1 MRQGSL
7 LNWTYIYLC
16 ILTWAVDTILGT
28 SLIASLH
35 IDVVVLF
42 LAFIYN
48 IHEGFFKKAFV
59 SGPILIWGLW
69 TLYAI
74 VNWFICPYSELTA
87 EAHAHWYWYIFTLSR
102 TYFLLVLLYYEA
114 CINFR
119 RTIKMLAYAF
129 IIYFILGVVG
139 QWNGPMRDEE
149 TWEGRNGTILGNHFP
164 LNMLC
169 SLFVVIIAK
178 IYGYISSRQL
188 LTWICCVSFVL
199 LWVATRKAVV
209 GMFILLLFYTIS
221 LIKNLSLSN
230 ITKLLFFL
238 GLLYMSFM
246 LIMDYTLVGQRFDEL
261 SEMYF
266 DELSDYNYEI
276 DVPGWLGFLGDR
288 AIQYVL
294 AWNVFIE
301 HPLNGVGLGNSM
313 DYTELPFPIH
323 SEYMEQLCEGGVLG
337 TSLYLCYIFSIFKC
351 IRNAWEKRSYSA
363 TIICL
368 GGMITLLFISFTA
381 WIYNQPC
388 FFVIYALLIAYC
400 NPIRRNRKWRRI
412 ELRRRILCLR

>member
-42 LAFIYN
+42 LAFINN
-48 IHEGFFKKAFV
+48 IHEGFFKKAFI

-74 VNWFICPYSELTA
+74 VNWFICPYTELTA
-87 EAHAHWYWYIFTLSR
+87 EAHVHWYWNIFSLSR

-139 QWNGPMRDEE
+139 QWNGPMREE
-149 TWEGRNGTILGNHFP
+149 EAWEGRNGTILGNHFP

-169 SLFVVIIAK
+169 SLFVLALGSIH
-178 IYGYISSRQL
+178 GYITRKHL
-188 LTWICCVSFVL
+188 YIWIGIVTFVIM
-199 LWVATRKAVV
+199 WVATRKAMG
-209 GMFILLLFYTIS
+209 GMLILLLFYVFAHIKTLSSENILKLMIS
-221 LIKNLSLSN
+221 MGVFYF
-230 ITKLLFFL
+230 LFDL
-238 GLLYMSFM
+238 M
-246 LIMDYTLVGQRFDEL
+246 MDYTLVGQRIDAL
-261 SEMYF
+261 SEEEYDF
-266 DELSDYNYEI
+266 DI
-276 DVPGWLGFLGDR
+276 DVPMWLSFLGDR

-294 AWNVFIE
+294 AWNVFLQ
-301 HPLNGVGLGNSM
+301 HPINGVGLGNSM

-323 SEYMEQLCEGGVLG
+323 SEYMEQLCEGGILG
-337 TSLYLCYIFSIFKC
+337 TTLYLLFNFSVFKS
-351 IRNAWEKRSYSA
+351 IRNAWVERSHSV

-368 GGMITLLFISFTA
+368 GGMAVLLFISFTA
-381 WIYNQPC
+381 WIYNMPN
-388 FFVIYALLIAYC
+388 FFVIYALIIAYC
-400 NPIRRNRKWRRI
+400 YPKRRNRKRRI
-412 ELRRRILCLR
+412 ICLK

>member
-1 MRQGSL
+1 MKQGSL

-16 ILTWAVDTILGT
+16 ILTWAIDTILGT

-74 VNWFICPYSELTA
+74 ANWFICPYTELTA
-87 EAHAHWYWYIFTLSR
+87 EAHAHWYWNIFSLSR

-129 IIYFILGVVG
+129 IIYLILGIVG
-139 QWNGPMRDEE
+139 QWNGPMREEE

-169 SLFVVIIAK
+169 SLFVLTLGN
-178 IYGYISSRQL
+178 IYGYITRKHL
-188 LTWICCVSFVL
+188 YIWIGFVAFVIM
-199 LWVATRKAVV
+199 WVATRKAMG
-209 GMFILLLFYTIS
+209 GMLILLLFYVFARIKSFSFENILKLMIS
-221 LIKNLSLSN
+221 MSVFY
-230 ITKLLFFL
+230 FFFDL
-238 GLLYMSFM
+238 M
-246 LIMDYTLVGQRFDEL
+246 MDYTLVGQRINAL
-261 SEMYF
+261 SEDEYDF
-266 DELSDYNYEI
+266 DI
-276 DVPGWLGFLGDR
+276 DVPVWLSFLGDR

-294 AWNVFIE
+294 AWNVFLE

-323 SEYMEQLCEGGVLG
+323 SEYMEQLCEGGILG
-337 TSLYLCYIFSIFKC
+337 TTLYLLFNFSVFKC
-351 IRNAWEKRSYSA
+351 IRNAWTTRLHSIS
-363 TIICL
+363 IICL
-368 GGMITLLFISFTA
+368 GGMATLLFISFTA
-381 WIYNQPC
+381 WIYNMPC
-388 FFVIYALLIAYC
+388 FFVIYALIIAYC
-400 NPIRRNRKWRRI
+400 YPIRRIRKWRRS
-412 ELRRRILCLR
+412 LCLR